1 MFEIRII
8 CDPAD
13 TDRITAALDTTFQT
27 GTVTVE
33 PARDGKRTR
42 LYAKADHRTEQGP
55 WPTPEAAY
63 AFAPSLVREIAWTAR
78 TARAVIDLPFNG
90 DDCREYWLRK
100 AALLDRI
107 ALHDEQAGITGD
119 AGTAATEAARRFVD
133 HDRDNSGGHPSGP
146 IRAAYPRAAAQPRG
160 YVRQEYAHWAK
171 NH

>member
-27 GTVTVE
+27 GTVTAE

-42 LYAKADHRTEQGP
+42 LYTRADHRTDQGS

-63 AFAPSLVREIAWTAR
+63 AFAPSIVREITWTAQ
-78 TARAVIDLPFNG
+78 TAREVTSGNTVG
-90 DDCREYWLRK
+90 REYWLRK

-107 ALHDEQAGITGD
+107 ALHDEQAEVSGD
-119 AGTAATEAARRFVD
+119 AEQAATEAARRFVD
-133 HDRDNSGGHPSGP
+133 YDRDNNGGHPDGP
-146 IRAAYPRAAAQPRG
+146 CRAVYPRAAAQSRG

-171 NH
+171 NQ

>member
-1 MFEIRII
+1 MFEIRIV

-13 TDRITAALDTTFQT
+13 TNRIVATLDNTFAT

-33 PARDGKRTR
+33 PAQDGRRTR
-42 LYAKADHRTEQGP
+42 LYANVDHRADQGP

-63 AFAPSLVREIAWTAR
+63 AFAPSAVREIGWVAGTAVDKR
-78 TARAVIDLPFNG
+78 PGETPG
-90 DDCREYWLRK
+90 REYWLRK

-119 AGTAATEAARRFVD
+119 ADQAATEAARRFVD
-133 HDRDNSGGHPSGP
+133 YDRDNNGGHPNGP
-146 IRAAYPRAAAQPRG
+146 CQATYPRAAAEPRG

-171 NH
+171 NQ